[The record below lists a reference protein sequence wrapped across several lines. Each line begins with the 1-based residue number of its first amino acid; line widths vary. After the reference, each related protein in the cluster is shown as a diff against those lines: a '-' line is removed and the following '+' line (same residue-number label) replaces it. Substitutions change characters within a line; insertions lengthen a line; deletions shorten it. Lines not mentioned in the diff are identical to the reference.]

1 MSPQDLEHSLLER
14 PGSDFGTAHD
24 VSSEITGTP
33 AATTSQDEASEATG
47 GAAAEGPGA
56 DVEPPA
62 ATATNAAPAKAVKP
76 PAATATNPPAK
87 AVESPAAMATNA
99 APAETTEH
107 GAGGVAVAAE
117 EPGPEVEPPAE
128 PSFADVA
135 TQTEDVA
142 QAAEPVEAVVEPH
155 KENIVKSQ
163 LIFEYRQA
171 KEKALQQNATT
182 MRSRLTEIFMNKH
195 SVQALKDLKT
205 AHAAVTL
212 LVNASPEVARIMEKT
227 AHEAPICAL
236 NSNADRYDLIIHIDQ
251 WLSIIMGL
259 TYDLLELTSFVVDL
273 RYPFVRD
280 LIESHHGIHAAFAGL
295 SMCCCYPN
303 YHKYDER
310 NDDNRPEDG
319 ALGLSPFQG
328 CVNRLKHAKPK
339 NSA

>member
-1 MSPQDLEHSLLER
+1 MSAQ
-14 PGSDFGTAHD
+14 GSPSDNC
-24 VSSEITGTP
+24 SPKEGTP

-56 DVEPPA
+56 DVE
-62 ATATNAAPAKAVKP
+62 P

-171 KEKALQQNATT
+171 KVTIEVLPSQ
-182 MRSRLTEIFMNKH
+182 LT
-195 SVQALKDLKT
+195 V
-205 AHAAVTL
+205 
-212 LVNASPEVARIMEKT
+212 
-227 AHEAPICAL
+227 
-236 NSNADRYDLIIHIDQ
+236 
-251 WLSIIMGL
+251 
-259 TYDLLELTSFVVDL
+259 
-273 RYPFVRD
+273 
-280 LIESHHGIHAAFAGL
+280 
-295 SMCCCYPN
+295 
-303 YHKYDER
+303 
-310 NDDNRPEDG
+310 
-319 ALGLSPFQG
+319 
-328 CVNRLKHAKPK
+328 
-339 NSA
+339 